1 MKTTTIQRFKIMKN
15 LSKKKIIV
23 FLLIISVVAFFIIKK
38 ISQNPEQIRYVLSE
52 VERGTIVVS
61 ESGTGQVTASDQID
75 IKSNLSGEIV
85 YLNLKEGQVVQK
97 NQVLVQLDIREA
109 EKKIKEAELKLKDA
123 RLNLT
128 DIKEDRKKDILEAE
142 EELKD
147 NYNDILNFLTDIF
160 PELSSIVQNIEP
172 IYLESSYK
180 SSQSDF
186 DYYLYLVEFYNQEY
200 NVSFWGQ
207 NSEDRFL
214 EIEEDFKQIRE
225 KYWQLSTYSS
235 FQEIEMVFNETE
247 VLLKNISQ
255 LLRQSIGLFQKYLS
269 YQEENSFI
277 PPIHLNITNNQ
288 FSLLNEYFSLVNG
301 RINSFSLTEINLKKQ
316 KEKIQELNKSLSRV
330 DLDIE
335 QEILSL
341 QKLEKDLE
349 DARKDLS
356 NHYIL
361 SPFSGIITKIN
372 SNLKIGDSI
381 SNSSNIATLITE
393 QKIVEISLN
402 EIDVAKIKIGQK
414 ANISF
419 DALADLFVTG
429 KVIHIDT
436 IGVTTQG
443 VVSYGVKIF
452 LDTDNE
458 KIKPSMSATVDI
470 IIKAKAD
477 VLMLPINT
485 VKRQEDFYYV
495 ELVQET
501 VSNLLGANLTK
512 EPKIQPI
519 ETGFSNDFYI
529 EIISGLNK
537 GDMVVSSVIRDNNVS
552 TTETQQ
558 IRLPGMQVNPGTQ
571 KMMR

>member
-1 MKTTTIQRFKIMKN
+1 MKN

>member
-1 MKTTTIQRFKIMKN
+1 M
-15 LSKKKIIV
+15 
-23 FLLIISVVAFFIIKK
+23 AFFIIKK